1 MRGDKM
7 SKLSNKGVV
16 IISLFL
22 ITSGILFLSYDYLKS
37 KKEKAYEKVRISLM
51 TEEKVDNTPK
61 IVEEEPE
68 EPQTPI
74 EVLPNGYIGILTIDK
89 INLEQGFY
97 DKDNPANNVDMNLTF
112 LDPTNYPDE
121 QNGNV
126 ILVAHSGSSSI
137 AYFKHLYQ
145 LSVGDVAKIRYKGK
159 TYTYKIAD
167 IYTDIKD
174 GTVTIYRDTSKSTLT
189 MITCTKDDDTRQTI
203 YISYLESVK

>member
-1 MRGDKM
+1 M

-16 IISLFL
+16 IISLSL
-22 ITSGILFLSYDYLKS
+22 IIIGVLFLSYDYLKS
-37 KKEKAYEKVRISLM
+37 KKEKAYEKVRISLL

-61 IVEEEPE
+61 KVDEEPKKQK
-68 EPQTPI
+68 EPETPV
-74 EVLPNGYIGILTIDK
+74 EVLPNGYIGILTIEK

-97 DKDNPANNVDMNLTF
+97 DKDNPVNNVDENLTF

-121 QNGNV
+121 KNGNV
-126 ILVAHSGSSSI
+126 LLVAHSGSSSI

-145 LSVGDVAKIRYKGK
+145 LSVGDVATIRYKGK
-159 TYTYKIAD
+159 TYTYRISD

-189 MITCTKDDDTRQTI
+189 MITCTKDDDARQTI

>member
-1 MRGDKM
+1 M
-7 SKLSNKGVV
+7 SKLSNKAVV
-16 IISLFL
+16 IISLSL
-22 ITSGILFLSYDYLKS
+22 IITGILFLSYDYLKS
-37 KKEKAYEKVRISLM
+37 KKEKAYETVRISLM

-61 IVEEEPE
+61 IVEETQE
-68 EPQTPI
+68 EPAPV
-74 EVLPNGYIGILTIDK
+74 EVLPNGYIGILTIEK

-97 DKDNPANNVDMNLTF
+97 DKDNPVNNVDMNLTF

-126 ILVAHSGSSSI
+126 LLVAHSGSSSI

-145 LSVGDVAKIRYKGK
+145 LVVGDTAQIKYKGK
-159 TYTYKIAD
+159 TYTYKIED

-174 GTVTIYRDTSKSTLT
+174 GTVTIYRDTSRSTLT

-203 YISYLESVK
+203 YIAYLESVK

>member
-1 MRGDKM
+1 M

-16 IISLFL
+16 IISISL
-22 ITSGILFLSYDYLKS
+22 IIIGILFLSYDYLKS
-37 KKEKAYEKVRISLM
+37 KKEKAYEKIRISLM
-51 TEEKVDNTPK
+51 TEEEVDNTPK
-61 IVEEEPE
+61 EVEEEPE
-68 EPQTPI
+68 VPV
-74 EVLPNGYIGILTIDK
+74 EVLPNGYLGILTIEK

-97 DKDNPANNVDMNLTF
+97 DKDNPENNVDRNLTF
-112 LDPTNYPDE
+112 LEPTNYPDE

-145 LSVGDVAKIRYKGK
+145 VAIGDIAKIRYKGK
-159 TYTYKIAD
+159 TYTYKMDD

-174 GTVTIYRDTSKSTLT
+174 GNVTIFRDKGRSTLT

-203 YISYLESVK
+203 YIAYLESVE